1 MLNPRQLLRRGVI
14 ISLLVLTTVLTA
26 CGQPAAPSTICS
38 AETLRAAANLSPHDV
53 VVDAS
58 KPVTLSWTTSDPA
71 CTPDHYEITLGTSTE
86 GTMPGSVQ
94 TSSSTAFNWP
104 GTLTQGTTYYWTV
117 YPVAYSNGQP
127 VRGPGQLA
135 YFYTGPVCA
144 ADATLAVP
152 VAVFPPE
159 GASLDPSVAITLRWD
174 DPTNCLPD
182 GYYSVEIS
190 KSPDFASVVYANQTG
205 RLTELWLSVSWAQEA
220 TQDCTKYYWRVQ
232 ARPSGSA
239 AGPWSATASFLVNKI
254 GSACTLIEVSSPTP
268 TLAVPPSPV
277 PPTATE
283 TSFPQAVFLQANK
296 NTNCRS
302 GPGPEYP
309 ILDTLYYNMS
319 QVARGRNEDST
330 WWYINSPNIAPG
342 YFCWVWGQT
351 VTLSGGDPSQLPIIP
366 PPPEP
371 TVTPEPTS
379 TPGG

>member
-1 MLNPRQLLRRGVI
+1 VLNPRQLSRRGVI
-14 ISLLVLTTVLTA
+14 ISLLVLTIVLTA
-26 CGQPAAPSTICS
+26 CGQPDAPSTICS
-38 AETLRAAANLSPHDV
+38 AETLRAAANLTPQDV

-58 KPVTLSWTTSDPA
+58 KPVTLSWTYSDPA
-71 CTPDHYEITLGTSTE
+71 CVPDHYEITLGTSTE
-86 GTMPGSVQ
+86 GAMPGSVQ

-104 GTLTQGTTYYWTV
+104 GSLTQGTTYYWTV
-117 YPVAYSNGQP
+117 YPVAFNNGQR

-144 ADATLAVP
+144 ADAGLAAPVP
-152 VAVFPPE
+152 IFPPE
-159 GASLDPSVAITLRWD
+159 GASLDPSAAITLRWD
-174 DPTNCLPD
+174 DPSNCTPE
-182 GYYSVEIS
+182 GNYYVEIA
-190 KSPDFASVVYANQTG
+190 KSPDFASVVLANQNG
-205 RLTELWLSVSWAQEA
+205 HLTELWLSVSWAQEA

-232 ARPSGSA
+232 AQSSGKA
-239 AGPWSATASFLVNKI
+239 IGPWSATSSFLVNKI
-254 GSACTLIEVSSPTP
+254 GSACTLIEASSPTP

-342 YFCWVWGQT
+342 YFCWVWEQT